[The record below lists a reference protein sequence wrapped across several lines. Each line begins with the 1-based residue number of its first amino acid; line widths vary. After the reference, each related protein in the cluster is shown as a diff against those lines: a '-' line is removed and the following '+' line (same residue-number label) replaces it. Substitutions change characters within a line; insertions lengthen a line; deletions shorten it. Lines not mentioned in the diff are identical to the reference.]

1 MITEIIRTENLDKIY
16 RDNGI
21 PVHALKNINFTVNKG
36 EFTVLAGP
44 SGSGKTTLLNLI
56 GALDSPTA
64 GKVFFEGTDISNKKP
79 KQLSSL
85 RLNKLGFIFQ
95 AYNLIPVLTAIENIE
110 FSMMLSGI
118 SQKIRRQRAKQ
129 VMEELGIGEL
139 AEKRPNEM
147 SGGQQQRVAVARAI
161 VNNPMVILA
170 DEPTANLDSKTGT
183 ILLDIME
190 KMNREKNITFVFSS
204 HDPQVIE
211 RGKRLVVLHD
221 GMIESDEIRESIR
234 ES

>member
-221 GMIESDEIRESIR
+221 GMIESEEIRESIR